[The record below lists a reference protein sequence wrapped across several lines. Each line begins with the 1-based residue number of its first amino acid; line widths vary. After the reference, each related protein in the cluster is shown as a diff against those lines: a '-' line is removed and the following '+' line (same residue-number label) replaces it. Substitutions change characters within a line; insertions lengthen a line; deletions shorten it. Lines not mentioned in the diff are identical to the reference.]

1 MTNKQKVFGGIGVAI
16 ILLLVFV
23 RRVKTAPVLEEE
35 VIVDTN
41 GEQTEKKASG
51 GGFGGGSYS
60 GGVTPV
66 NVAPAQPTTII
77 LPVQTTAAP
86 AMNLAAPTSPYAI
99 GSTAT
104 NAPPTSTVTAGRETP
119 APAPSTPNVPA
130 ATSPIAAP
138 ATSPATAV
146 KFTNFLDFDGIS
158 QKSKMDL
165 LL

>member
-35 VIVDTN
+35 VVVDTS
-41 GEQTEKKASG
+41 GEEVEKSTSG
-51 GGFGGGSYS
+51 GGGGFS

-86 AMNLAAPTSPYAI
+86 AMTMGAPTSPYAI
-99 GSTAT
+99 GSTASDA
-104 NAPPTSTVTAGRETP
+104 APASTVVDSRATP
-119 APAPSTPNVPA
+119 APAPSTPSIPA

-138 ATSPATAV
+138 TKDAVAV